1 MEGIHEDGYQSTEED
16 EFHLTTSGEFCDGA
30 SRRTRAMDLPGVLEE
45 LDLEEL
51 KLWDQEDAQRNV
63 KFYMHVSFDLLFCWC
78 SSNKKSRV
86 IWESP
91 SKSIKYNINMHT
103 YVIHVCCMHIVF
115 QM

>member
-63 KFYMHVSFDLLFCWC
+63 KF
-78 SSNKKSRV
+78 
-86 IWESP
+86 
-91 SKSIKYNINMHT
+91 
-103 YVIHVCCMHIVF
+103 
-115 QM
+115 